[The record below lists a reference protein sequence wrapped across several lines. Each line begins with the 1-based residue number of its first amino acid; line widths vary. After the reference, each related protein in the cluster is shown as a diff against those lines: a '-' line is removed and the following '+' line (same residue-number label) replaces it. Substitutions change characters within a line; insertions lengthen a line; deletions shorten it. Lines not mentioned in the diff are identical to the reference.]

1 MSKKITWFESFT
13 TTCKYS
19 AELTDAEAKLFE
31 ENPEKFFEEVSFKD
45 NQELEWDKIS
55 NEVEEDFELEDD
67 ED

>member
-1 MSKKITWFESFT
+1 MAKKITWFESFT

-19 AELTDAEAKLFE
+19 AILTDDEAKLYE
-31 ENPEKFFEEVSFKD
+31 ENPEKFFQEVSFKD

-55 NEVEEDFELEDD
+55 NEVSEDYEIED